1 MTITGSPPNATEVT
15 QGGLEML
22 LPSRGRRRHS
32 DYAWL
37 TPSQQAVRDRIDSV
51 RTALPGRH
59 RSGAES

>member
-1 MTITGSPPNATEVT
+1 MTAVSATDAT
-15 QGGLEML
+15 QEGLEML
-22 LPSRGRRRHS
+22 LPFRRRHS

-37 TPSQQAVRDRIDSV
+37 TPSQQAVRDRIESV

>member
-1 MTITGSPPNATEVT
+1 MGATSVKHDPAETGGIEV
-15 QGGLEML
+15 L
-22 LPSRGRRRHS
+22 LPFRGRRRHS

-37 TPSQQAVRDRIDSV
+37 TPSQQAVRGRIDSV

>member
-15 QGGLEML
+15 QGGIETL
-22 LPSRGRRRHS
+22 LPFRGRRRHD

-37 TPSQQAVRDRIDSV
+37 TPSQQAVRDRIESV
-51 RTALPGRH
+51 RTVLPGRH

>member
-1 MTITGSPPNATEVT
+1 METSVSHDPAETG
-15 QGGLEML
+15 GIEMVQF
-22 LPSRGRRRHS
+22 RGRRRHD

-37 TPSQQAVRDRIDSV
+37 TPSQQAVRDRIESV